1 MNKQT
6 YIDLRSNVLAKLPRE
21 TVSFLFSGAGVRRSA
36 DSEYPF
42 SANRNFVYLT
52 GIEEPEACLVLDG
65 EPILFIRD
73 IDPLKEKWMGYYM
86 TIEQAQ
92 EISGISDVRFFSEF
106 DAYVDMVLS
115 RDVKIGLD
123 LDHDTYSDVVHG
135 SGVMFASD
143 VGEEHVVNIFDV
155 LMLARSV
162 KHPDEIKAIKEALV
176 ITDKAIL
183 SALTEMK
190 PGNNEND
197 IAARFQYEAHKAKG
211 DLMFDTIMAGGKN
224 AVVLHYVENN
234 QDLKDGDLV
243 LFDLGVRKGH
253 YGADISRTYPINGN
267 FSDQQRA
274 VYQEVL
280 DCFHAVNE
288 AIRPGISL
296 TDLQELAKEKLAQ
309 SCKKL
314 GLIESTDD
322 VVNYYYHGIGHSL
335 GLDTHDVWPSRDHKL
350 EVGNVLTNEPGLYI
364 AEWGIGIR
372 IETDVLVTEGG
383 CEDLAPYII
392 REVDEIEAYLASI
405 K

>member
-1 MNKQT
+1 MNKHT
-6 YIDLRSNVLAKLPRE
+6 YIDLRKKVMDALPKN

-36 DSEYPF
+36 DSDYPF

-52 GIEEPEACLVLDG
+52 GIEEPEAALVLDDK
-65 EPILFIRD
+65 PILFIRD
-73 IDPLKEKWMGYYM
+73 IDPFQEKWVGYYM
-86 TIEQAQ
+86 TIEEAQ
-92 EISGISDVRFFSEF
+92 EVSGIEDVRFFSEF
-106 DAYVDMVLS
+106 DAYVDSVLA
-115 RDVKIGLD
+115 RDVKIGVD

-143 VGEEHVVNIFDV
+143 MGKENIVNIFDV
-155 LMLARSV
+155 LTLARSV
-162 KHPDEIKAIKEALV
+162 KHPDEVEAIKEALKA
-176 ITDKAIL
+176 TDKAIL

-197 IAARFQYEAHKAKG
+197 VASRFQYEAHKVHG
-211 DLMFDTIMAGGKN
+211 DLMFDSILAGGSN
-224 AVVLHYVENN
+224 AVVLHYIENN
-234 QDLKDGDLV
+234 DKLKDGDLL

-253 YGADISRTYPINGN
+253 YGADISRTFPINGKY
-267 FSDQQRA
+267 SDRQRA

-288 AIRPGISL
+288 AIRPGIS
-296 TDLQELAKEKLAQ
+296 TNDLQELAKEKLAQ

-322 VVNYYYHGIGHSL
+322 VINYYYHGIGHSL

-350 EVGNVLTNEPGLYI
+350 EAGNVITNEPGLYI
-364 AEWGIGIR
+364 AEWGIGVR
-372 IETDVLVTEGG
+372 IETDVLVTEDG